1 MDQTDSDQVIFDRLG
16 TLYNFLSIEY
26 AIIVMFDLNKYLRVL
41 TFRILFNR
49 PYLIRAN
56 EPRYENRLDLG

>member
-26 AIIVMFDLNKYLRVL
+26 AIIVMFDLNEYLRVL